1 MATKE
6 LHGGE
11 LPLELLVPK
20 LNVLEKK
27 EKTKNGHKFV
37 NAWR

>member
-6 LHGGE
+6 LHGGG
-11 LPLELLVPK
+11 LKLELLAPK

-27 EKTKNGHKFV
+27 VENEE
-37 NAWR
+37 R